1 MAEATH
7 VLNTLFLNAGMLPV
21 AMRRVG
27 LRMLNRLPILKKPFV
42 RHATGVSRLARL
54 GF

>member
-1 MAEATH
+1 
-7 VLNTLFLNAGMLPV
+7 
-21 AMRRVG
+21 
-27 LRMLNRLPILKKPFV
+27 MLNRLPILKKPFV